1 MCNRYVPPKRVKVK
15 LREQLYEAEFRFE
28 DVRPTDPA
36 PILLADGLREMRWGW
51 RVPWD
56 KKPLTNA
63 KSETLKELKIYK
75 DHLGQ
80 RCLILTE
87 GFFEKGIHFTKSNRR
102 LFAMAGLWRKEKEG
116 EKFTMLTTTPNE
128 TIAPYHNRM
137 PFLLQPEQF
146 DEWLGEK
153 WETVLTNPDKSPLE
167 KVMKQPELF

>member
-15 LREQLYEAEFRFE
+15 LRNQYYEAELGFE

-36 PILLADGLREMRWGW
+36 PILLADGLHEMHWGW

-63 KSETLKELKIYK
+63 KSETLKELKIYQ
-75 DHLGQ
+75 DHLDQ
-80 RCLILTE
+80 RCLILAE
-87 GFFEKGIHFTKSNRR
+87 GFFEKGIQFFKSNRH

-116 EKFTMLTTTPNE
+116 EKFTMLTTTSNE

-137 PFLLQPEQF
+137 PFLLEPERF
-146 DEWLGEK
+146 EEWLSEK
-153 WETVLTNPDKSPLE
+153 WETILTNPDKSPLE
-167 KVMKQPELF
+167 KAIKQPELF